1 MPLTYPKIF
10 QGSKVLCGMF
20 PPMSQPQIFAPQK
33 DPANASTVWPRK
45 LFWKPGQSRCLFER
59 ERDKQQEKPCL
70 NADVL

>member
-33 DPANASTVWPRK
+33 DPANAATVWPRK